1 MFGGFGADEVGSS
14 GGGGDGD
21 DQPVIDGKRQTERH
35 GGRQFEALG
44 VVGLADT
51 PPPKTTTT
59 LPRPTTAVP
68 NSSISSF
75 VYPVRSLL
83 AGVQPARDPVIVTAA
98 PARPSTSLNAS
109 GGSVSVSGCQ
119 VHDVP
124 HVISVVVSTPFFFL
138 PSLCFLFFNRGVI
151 WGLIKTV

>member
-51 PPPKTTTT
+51 PPPKTTT
-59 LPRPTTAVP
+59 LPPTTVP
-68 NSSISSF
+68 NSSTSSF

-98 PARPSTSLNAS
+98 PARPSTSPNTS
-109 GGSVSVSGCQ
+109 GSVSVSGCQ

-124 HVISVVVSTPFFFL
+124 HAISVVVSNSILLSSLPLFYFL
-138 PSLCFLFFNRGVI
+138 QS
-151 WGLIKTV
+151 